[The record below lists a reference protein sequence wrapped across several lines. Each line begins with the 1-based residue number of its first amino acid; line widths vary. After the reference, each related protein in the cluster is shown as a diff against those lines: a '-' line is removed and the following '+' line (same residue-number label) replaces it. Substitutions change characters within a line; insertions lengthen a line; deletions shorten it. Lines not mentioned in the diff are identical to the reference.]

1 MGAASGQL
9 GTPTRHELQDDAFT
23 SEVEKEVEE
32 LVSIAESQVEQALD
46 AEFTIKEIEEATES
60 LNYYKAGAAD
70 GTKNPM
76 FKCGGHTM
84 NAKLCILFNHLRK

>member
-1 MGAASGQL
+1 M
-9 GTPTRHELQDDAFT
+9 
-23 SEVEKEVEE
+23 EKEVEE

-70 GTKNPM
+70 GTKN
-76 FKCGGHTM
+76 CS
-84 NAKLCILFNHLRK
+84 NAAGTQ